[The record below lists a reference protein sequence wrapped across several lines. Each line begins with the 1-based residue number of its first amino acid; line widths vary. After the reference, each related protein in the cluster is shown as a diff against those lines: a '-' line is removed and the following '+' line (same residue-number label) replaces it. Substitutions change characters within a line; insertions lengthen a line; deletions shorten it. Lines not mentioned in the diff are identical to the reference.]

1 MVLNTETYYK
11 LTNFPQHICNAIIE
25 YWTQLDKTS
34 AIEVSQGEMWK
45 YKVDK
50 HNKIYKYFEGAN
62 LIEYYEM
69 SAGFVN
75 TPHLDRGR
83 WCALNIPVE
92 NNPPYTDFFIGKH
105 FHLAKY
111 QKRPRRDPYHDETAE
126 YGPTGMFKYDD
137 KLFTHDDFLSPI
149 VFSTKIPHGG
159 TNKYN
164 TKRRVLA
171 TITFGN
177 SRYEQLLNELPPE
190 WF

>member
-1 MVLNTETYYK
+1 MAETVYELN
-11 LTNFPQHICNAIIE
+11 NFPQYLIDNIKSL
-25 YWTQLDKTS
+25 WTEVSQKPG
-34 AIEVSQGEMWK
+34 IEVSKNEMWK
-45 YKVDK
+45 YKVPK
-50 HNKIYKYFEGAN
+50 ENLIYTHFPSAN

-69 SAGFVN
+69 SVGFVN

-111 QKRPRRDPYHDETAE
+111 QKRPRRDPYHDETTE
-126 YGPTGMFKYDD
+126 YGPTGMFKYD
-137 KLFTHDDFLSPI
+137 KHLFVHYTFEKPV

-159 TNKYN
+159 TNKHN
-164 TKRRVLA
+164 INRRVLA

-177 SRYEQLLNELPPE
+177 KHYEQLLNELPSE